1 MGRISFLN
9 FLSFLNPLEPLDP
22 PLNQYLEVRQKPQKP
37 LALDARCLL
46 RAIDAVPV

>member
-9 FLSFLNPLEPLDP
+9 FLNLLNPL
-22 PLNQYLEVRQKPQKP
+22 LNVRQKPQKP
-37 LALDARCLL
+37 LALDARCLF